1 MLPIVKIANAHIPND
16 RFLDAKDLDDDP
28 LITSYFK
35 KKVAELKKEASDVNG
50 RKIAPKA
57 NGFLYFTCI
66 MMHAAEASSLDDNGN
81 LKKTADG
88 NDVKVWWDKRA
99 DGSWIWNSN
108 DSSIMPY
115 KNSNA
120 DIFPEQELKKA
131 YKKWVGKPL
140 CLDHKSQSVD
150 MIRGIVVDTVYDDK
164 KKRIIAL
171 CALDKENH
179 PDLARKVASGY
190 AASVSMGTAVGKAI
204 CTEKGCHRV
213 ARVESEFCEH
223 MRAKSCYGEIN
234 VDLSPIELSIVVNG
248 ADPKAKIRRVIS
260 AADRVAKYE
269 DRTTLNE
276 AGITV
281 DDVIQ
286 EAIDVKRQLE
296 EKIDEL
302 REEVG
307 DNKLLDIE
315 DVDPYAQR
323 GNGPRMNQTSFEESS
338 TGNVPQAANTA
349 RYAQEMSLILSEL
362 REKIGK
368 LNNFINKMASV
379 KESNNKFNEDTVMVN
394 QKNAYFQGGG
404 GVNEPTPKQVKYP
417 KEDSDTIRDTQDKQ
431 MTGAPPFPEV
441 GSTDDMYG
449 DDESKKRELQRM
461 AAEAQHRGL
470 RRQSA
475 MEKAKELIKQR
486 REAYFQGGGDVNEPT
501 PGKVKYPNETDYT
514 KIRDKEDKQMTG
526 NSPFPSVGK
535 TDGLY
540 GDDESQKKKL
550 LRAKLQARFVKA
562 SNEDGSDNY
571 GDCQWNIYAKD
582 DVGKSRLIMST
593 SVNEL
598 AGPKNVKK
606 LYAGIATQD
615 YGRKIIDVIR
625 SEGLDAAKSI
635 FKGAQDAGDVF
646 NQFGPDQNKVREVMN
661 TMECKGPGDTAFRPC
676 TEDEAKMYAA
686 SNGNIFGYEF
696 RKKATASTRNVM
708 KRAQQA
714 PAVPGGAPAA
724 PPAAGAPAALPTG
737 NTAPPADLMG
747 DMGADMGMGAEG
759 DLEPGGETGSPIDQI
774 QDYVR
779 ELGNI
784 HADLEKAV
792 EALEDEDES
801 GDLDEMPE
809 GDVAGMATPAA
820 PTTAT
825 ASVSVGGVR
834 KTLSHGMRKGMKQAQ
849 AELQDMIDE
858 LKLIERV
865 SSDGLNSSLKMT
877 ADLLKD
883 AKSDINSVKKNAYKM
898 MASFVRYA
906 KAVENLTKV
915 AQDSTQKVPTVVMPG
930 DTQGS
935 RMPTNPPS
943 AIRQPAAPPVG
954 QPVGQK
960 GGPAPQ
966 ITDVNNTDENFDK
979 LVNMMAGNE
988 DKEDSNDLG
997 CGHEMGD
1004 SNDLKFDNVEE
1015 ANEFFKMKGAAARG
1029 IANMSREERDV
1040 LRVKLA
1046 QKGVQFSDMLQK
1058 AHPSGGFTTDLDVKP
1073 EGNLAEVE
1081 DLLGSHKQHMDV
1093 ATSAPRNVRM
1103 AAEKIQKLVLA
1114 GEIDPRSDFPGLIA
1128 EGLDPAAIT
1137 YWKKLW
1143 GEAHDPEASKWVG
1156 ELVKDHKN
1164 KKAAVA
1170 ETESR
1175 VKVARAYEL
1184 AYAMAERGLI
1194 TRDPNNLRQQVD
1206 KILSYNEDNFTHL
1219 RETVG
1224 RIPVKT
1230 ASIPEVGVHD
1240 SIVTATDYFSPPLRD
1255 ESNDLKGLFDQ
1266 AFAGRKY

>member
-1 MLPIVKIANAHIPND
+1 MLPIVKIAQAHIPND
-16 RFLDAKDLDDDP
+16 KFLDARDLDEDP

-66 MMHAAEASSLDDNGN
+66 MMHAAEASALDDDGN

-88 NDVKVWWDKRA
+88 NDVKVWWDKRS
-99 DGSWIWNSN
+99 DGAWIWQSN
-108 DSSIMPY
+108 DPSIMPY

-150 MIRGIVVDTVYDDK
+150 MIRGIVVDTVYDDN

-179 PDLARKVASGY
+179 PELARKVASGY

-213 ARVESEFCEH
+213 ARVESEFCDH

-269 DRTTLNE
+269 DKDKLDQ

-281 DDVIQ
+281 DAVIQ
-286 EAIDVKRQLE
+286 EASDVKRQLE
-296 EKIDEL
+296 KEINEL
-302 REEVG
+302 QTEAG
-307 DNKLLDIE
+307 DNELLDIE
-315 DVDPYAQR
+315 GVDPYAQR
-323 GNGPRMNQTSFEESS
+323 GKGSDMDQTSFEERP

-349 RYAQEMSLILSEL
+349 RYAQEMSVILNEL
-362 REKIGK
+362 KEKIGK
-368 LNNFINKMASV
+368 VTNFINKMASV
-379 KESNNKFNEDTVMVN
+379 KESNNININEDTVMAN

-431 MTGAPPFPEV
+431 MIGATPFPEV
-441 GSTDDMYG
+441 GSTTGMYG
-449 DDESKKRELQRM
+449 DDEAKKRELQRL
-461 AAEAQHRGL
+461 AAEAQQRGL

-475 MEKAKELIKQR
+475 MEKAKDLIKQR
-486 REAYFQGGGDVNEPT
+486 REAYFQGGGGANEPT

-514 KIRDKEDKQMTG
+514 KIRDNEDKQMTG
-526 NSPFPSVGK
+526 ASPFPNVGK

-540 GDDESQKKKL
+540 GDDDQKKKKL
-550 LRAKLQARFVKA
+550 LRAKLQAKFVKA
-562 SNEDGSDNY
+562 SNEDGSDNP

-582 DVGKSRLIMST
+582 DSGKSRLIMSA

-598 AGPKNVKK
+598 AGPKNVRK

-615 YGRKIIDVIR
+615 YGRKMIDVIR

-635 FKGAQDAGDVF
+635 FKSAEDPGAVF
-646 NQFGPDQNKVREVMN
+646 DQFGQDPAKVQEVMQSYV
-661 TMECKGPGDTAFRPC
+661 CKGPTDTEYHAC
-676 TEDEAKMYAA
+676 TEREAKLFVA
-686 SNGNIFGYEF
+686 NGMNVPFGYDFKLKGEASVK
-696 RKKATASTRNVM
+696 KKA
-708 KRAQQA
+708 QLA
-714 PAVPGGAPAA
+714 PAAPGGAPAA
-724 PPAAGAPAALPTG
+724 PPAAGAPAAAPTDSV
-737 NTAPPADLMG
+737 APPADLMG
-747 DMGADMGMGAEG
+747 DMDEG

-774 QDYVR
+774 QNYIR
-779 ELGNI
+779 ELGNL

-792 EALEDEDES
+792 EALEDENDS
-801 GDLDEMPE
+801 GDLGELE
-809 GDVAGMATPAA
+809 GEVAPAPASA
-820 PTTAT
+820 PVT

-834 KTLSHGMRKGMKQAQ
+834 RTLSLGMRKGMKQAQ
-849 AELQDMIDE
+849 AEIQDMVDE

-865 SSDGLNSSLKMT
+865 SSDGLDSSIKMT
-877 ADLLKD
+877 KDLLKD
-883 AKSDINSVKKNAYKM
+883 AESDLTNVKKNAYKM

-906 KAVENLTKV
+906 KAVGNLTKV
-915 AQDSTQKVPTVVMPG
+915 ANNGAPTIVMPTERRGEQLPVRNTPAQTQPVSPDSTANLLGKAP
-930 DTQGS
+930 QGS
-935 RMPTNPPS
+935 KQN
-943 AIRQPAAPPVG
+943 
-954 QPVGQK
+954 
-960 GGPAPQ
+960 
-966 ITDVNNTDENFDK
+966 DVNNSDAFDK
-979 LVNMMAGNE
+979 LVNMMADAE
-988 DKEDSNDLG
+988 SKDDETDETDANDLG
-997 CGHEMGD
+997 CGHEMSD

-1015 ANEFFKMKGAAARG
+1015 ANNFFSDMKSAAAQG
-1029 IANMSREERDV
+1029 IANMSRAERDA

-1058 AHPSGGFTTDLDVKP
+1058 AHPGGGFTTDLDVKP

-1081 DLLGSHKQHMDV
+1081 DLPGAHAQHMDV
-1093 ATSAPRNVRM
+1093 ATAAPRNVRM

-1128 EGLDPAAIT
+1128 EGLDPSAVT

-1143 GEAHDPEASKWVG
+1143 GEAQDPDSSKWVG
-1156 ELVKDHKN
+1156 ELVKDHQS
-1164 KKAAVA
+1164 KKAAAA

-1194 TRDPNNLRQQVD
+1194 TRDPNSLRQQVD
-1206 KILSYNEDNFTHL
+1206 KILSHSEESFNHL
-1219 RETVG
+1219 KETLG

-1230 ASIPEVGVHD
+1230 ASIPEVGIQD
-1240 SIVTATDYFSPPLRD
+1240 SVVTATNYISPPLRD